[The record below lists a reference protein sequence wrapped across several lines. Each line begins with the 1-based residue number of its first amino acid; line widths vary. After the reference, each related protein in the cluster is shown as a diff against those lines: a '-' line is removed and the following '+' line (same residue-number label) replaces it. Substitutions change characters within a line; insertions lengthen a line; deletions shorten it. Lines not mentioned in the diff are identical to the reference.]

1 MFRLEDFIL
10 KTIKGMVGN
19 EPDYKVQEYALS
31 WYNRG
36 KLTEENLAEVES
48 LIEEKNSTDD
58 ENTADEQ
65 CSPLQ

>member
-36 KLTEENLAEVES
+36 KLTEENLAEIEN
-48 LIEEKNSTDD
+48 LIEEKNNDVTE
-58 ENTADEQ
+58 ENEEV
-65 CSPLQ
+65 

>member
-48 LIEEKNSTDD
+48 LIEEKNAVVEEE
-58 ENTADEQ
+58 ENLEV
-65 CSPLQ
+65 